1 MSECEHRYFPCV
13 CESRDPSDCTCPDT
27 AACRIREGYCE
38 HPDTDEQ
45 ECWRYQEH
53 RAEAAETDAERLA
66 AGLRWWAC
74 GQAKHISGGPPT
86 LGCNCNACDALRTHD
101 DLKKIGS

>member
-1 MSECEHRYFPCV
+1 M
-13 CESRDPSDCTCPDT
+13 
-27 AACRIREGYCE
+27 AAFELEDWYKAPVG
-38 HPDTDEQ
+38 
-45 ECWRYQEH
+45 
-53 RAEAAETDAERLA
+53 RAEAAEKDAERLA